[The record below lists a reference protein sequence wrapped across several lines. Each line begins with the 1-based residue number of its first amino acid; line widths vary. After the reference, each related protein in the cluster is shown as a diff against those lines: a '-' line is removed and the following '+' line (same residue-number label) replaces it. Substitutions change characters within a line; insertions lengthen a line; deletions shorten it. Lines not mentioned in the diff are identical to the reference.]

1 MNSKQTKPVV
11 LIIRDGWGYR
21 KNHRLNGP
29 YIGDTPFTDQLMKTY
44 PTTLISAAGKAA
56 GIPEGYQGNSEV
68 GHITMGSGRIVFQPF
83 ERINLAINDKSFF
96 SNKAFLGAINNCKK
110 NNSALH
116 IIGLLQK
123 EGVHAHINHCLA
135 LLDLC
140 KKEKFKKVFI
150 HVISDGRDAP
160 VNNTIKN
167 LKLLKK
173 KIKETGI
180 GTIATISGRYYAMD
194 RDKRWDRTKKA
205 YDCIINANAEEFKDA
220 ETQFK
225 YCYKN
230 GETDEFIVPRKSSE
244 YTGIKSHDSVIFYN
258 FRTDRP
264 RQLTKAMIENKFEG
278 WRRKPLNIFFV
289 AMTQYYKP
297 INKRAHIAFKNID
310 VKNKLAD
317 VLEKNKLKQLRIS
330 ETEKYAHVTFF
341 FNSEVEKPKKGED
354 RILIPSPKVSTYDK
368 KPEMSAPKITKTVI
382 KEIEKNKYDVIIM
395 NFPNGDMVGHT
406 GEWKAVLKAV
416 KTVDESIK
424 KITQK
429 VLSMNGTLL
438 ITADHGNCEDMTEK
452 WRTSHTLNK
461 VPFILVSNDTK
472 LKKAKLKENRGLRD
486 IAPTILKI
494 LKIKKPKEMTGVP
507 LF

>member
-1 MNSKQTKPVV
+1 MNSKQTKPIV

-21 KNHRLNGP
+21 KSHILNGP
-29 YIGDTPFTDQLMKTY
+29 FTGDTRFTDQLMKTY

-56 GIPEGYQGNSEV
+56 GLPEGYQGNSEV
-68 GHITMGSGRIVFQPF
+68 GHITIGSGRIVFQPF
-83 ERINLAINDKSFF
+83 ERINFAIKDKSFF

-110 NNSALH
+110 HNSTLH

-140 KKEKFKKVFI
+140 KIEKFKNVFI

-173 KIKETGI
+173 KIKETGS
-180 GTIATISGRYYAMD
+180 GTIVTISGRYYTMD

-205 YDCIINANAEEFKDA
+205 YDCIVKGDAFEFK
-220 ETQFK
+220 EPESQFRL
-225 YCYKN
+225 CYKK
-230 GETDEFIVPRKSSE
+230 GETDEFIIPRKLSGYS
-244 YTGIKSHDSVIFYN
+244 GIHPHDSVIFYN
-258 FRTDRP
+258 FRSDRP
-264 RQLTKAMIENKFEG
+264 RQLTRAMIEDKFEG

-289 AMTQYYKP
+289 AMTQYYEP
-297 INKRAHIAFKNID
+297 MNKIAHIAFKRIA
-310 VKNKLAD
+310 VKNNLAD

-368 KPEMSAPKITKTVI
+368 KPEMSAPKITETVL

-395 NFPNGDMVGHT
+395 NFANGDMVGHT

-429 VLSMNGTLL
+429 VLSINGTLL
-438 ITADHGNCEDMTEK
+438 ITADHGNCEDMTER

-461 VPFILVSNDTK
+461 IPFILVSNNSK
-472 LKKAKLKENRGLRD
+472 LISTKLKENRGLRD
-486 IAPTILKI
+486 IAPTILKL